1 MEPQPTELLPP
12 TEEPP
17 PRRELWPWL
26 LVLALLLIAG
36 LAALWY
42 ATRDSGSASSSPVT
56 LQTTVAA
63 APAKP
68 KQRTQTTTAAATRI
82 AVPDLVGQ
90 KRGDAMSTLAAA
102 GLTAT
107 VNEVPSD
114 QDKGLVVAQSPS
126 GGAKVDKGSSVT
138 LNVSKGKPATTPEP
152 IAITVPSVVG
162 ESQADAIRAIK
173 SAGLKPSR
181 QHVPSAQEKGTVVG
195 QSPPGGSSAPK
206 GANVLL
212 NISDGPPKTTK
223 TEQPAK
229 TRPAKPQQPSTATV
243 PDVTGETEASATS
256 DIEAAGFS
264 VSSVDQPTNDPS
276 MDGVVVDQ
284 SPSGGSDVDPG
295 SSVTIFVGRYSTG

>member
-26 LVLALLLIAG
+26 LVLALLVIAG

-56 LQTTVAA
+56 LQTTVTA

-68 KQRTQTTTAAATRI
+68 KQRTQTTTPAVTRI

-90 KRGDAMSTLAAA
+90 KRGDAMSTLAAV
-102 GLTAT
+102 GLTAS

-126 GGAKVDKGSSVT
+126 GGAKVGKSFSVT
-138 LNVSKGKPATTPEP
+138 LNVSKGKPATKPQP
-152 IAITVPSVVG
+152 VSIAVPSVVG
-162 ESQADAIRAIK
+162 ESQAAATRAIK

-195 QSPPGGSSAPK
+195 QSPPGGSSALK

-212 NISDGPPKTTK
+212 NISDGPPKT
-223 TEQPAK
+223 EQPAK
-229 TRPAKPQQPSTATV
+229 TKPAKPQQPSTATV
-243 PDVTGETEASATS
+243 PGVIGETEASATS
-256 DIEAAGFS
+256 DIQAAGFS

-284 SPSGGSDVDPG
+284 SPPGGSDVDPG